1 MPDGMA
7 IWRGMRDDHLTP
19 PAKTF
24 RRYVRNAVPLWP
36 SVCDVQRSGRLFE
49 IFIRL
54 GKSGG
59 CAAAVNEGAARLA
72 SNALRSG
79 TDPETI
85 FKSLQ
90 GISCHQAGPSM
101 PSCLASVAEAI
112 KLHIGDER

>member
-1 MPDGMA
+1 MTTLPRPQRLSGATYEMPCPCGRLYVTCND
-7 IWRGMRDDHLTP
+7 RD
-19 PAKTF
+19 
-24 RRYVRNAVPLWP
+24 
-36 SVCDVQRSGRLFE
+36 GRLFE